1 MACPQNC
8 IKCKKKM
15 HIFLYVDIKWALQG
29 KAWIKI
35 FCLHVCTFSFLILSA
50 AFLKQKIE
58 VSFKYKSNLRKKKAH
73 KTVKRNLHHCN
84 K

>member
-1 MACPQNC
+1 
-8 IKCKKKM
+8 M

-29 KAWIKI
+29 KTWIKN
-35 FCLHVCTFSFLILSA
+35 FCLHVCTFSFLILRA

-58 VSFKYKSNLRKKKAH
+58 VIFKYKSNLRKKKAH
-73 KTVKRNLHHCN
+73 KTAKRNLYHFN